1 MAGLHYNFFPTDFF
15 YPRTK
20 PMAFDSTSPSPK
32 DQLLLPLQ
40 TSNRDRHVVE
50 NLQQPLKPTS
60 HGVGQI
66 NNSLHHYKVLK
77 AITSISQSK
86 EGGSYNRRA
95 FTYY

>member
-20 PMAFDSTSPSPK
+20 PMAFNSTSPSPK

-40 TSNRDRHVVE
+40 TSNRDRHGVE

-66 NNSLHHYKVLK
+66 NNTLHHYKVL
-77 AITSISQSK
+77 K

-95 FTYY
+95 FTDY